1 MSGFTGRSRVR
12 VARAKDKLRRG
23 WGQSRLACAAPEAP
37 LPATGPLPKCL
48 LEPLESAPAEE
59 AAAPPSPP
67 VPAAVAES
75 APAPSRRRFLQL
87 SSAAG
92 LAAAGGLAAFLTRP
106 LEQAPPKRPV
116 LSQSIDLPL
125 SDTAYLEAPLPRRKP
140 DDPPDDPPLGPLLSD
155 RKLALYNENTGE
167 AVQATFWAGGDYV
180 LEELETIQWLLRDH
194 HVDEMRSIDLKLLEV
209 MFALQTKLGADR
221 PLHVLSAY
229 RTERTNAKLR
239 GIYDGVALNSFHIKG
254 QAVDIRLP
262 GRGKR
267 ELYRAARAL
276 KAGGVGRYRSYI
288 HIDTGPVRAW

>member
-1 MSGFTGRSRVR
+1 MSGFTGRSRAR

-48 LEPLESAPAEE
+48 LEPLESAPAEATPEE

-75 APAPSRRRFLQL
+75 APPPSRRRFLQL

-106 LEQAPPKRPV
+106 LEPAPPKRPV

-125 SDTAYLEAPLPRRKP
+125 SDTAYLEAPLPRRK
-140 DDPPDDPPLGPLLSD
+140 PDDPPLGPLLSD